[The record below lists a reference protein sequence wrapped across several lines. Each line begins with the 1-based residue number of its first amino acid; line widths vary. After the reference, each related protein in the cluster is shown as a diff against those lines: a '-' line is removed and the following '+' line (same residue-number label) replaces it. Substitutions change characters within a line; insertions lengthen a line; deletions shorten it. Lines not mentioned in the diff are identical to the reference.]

1 MGLFGNL
8 GKALK
13 KGVKTAIPKIV
24 KGVKSVVP
32 NIIKGVKTVGSN
44 LSTIGDVVRT
54 GVSKLSNLIRGP
66 PTPLTPGMFIVDR
79 YGKGAAKSASKNLNK
94 EFTRTAADVMRQF

>member
-8 GKALK
+8 GQAIK

-24 KGVKSVVP
+24 KGVKSAVP

-54 GVSKLSNLIRGP
+54 GVSKLSNLVTGP

-79 YGKGAAKSASKNLNK
+79 YGKGAAKAASKNLNT

>member
-1 MGLFGNL
+1 MGYIRSFL
-8 GKALK
+8 KSIK
-13 KGVKTAIPKIV
+13 KGVKTAVPRIV
-24 KGVKSVVP
+24 KGVKASVP
-32 NIIKGVKTVGSN
+32 NIVKGVKTVGNN

-54 GVSKLSNLIRGP
+54 GVSKLSNLVTGP

-79 YGKGAAKSASKNLNK
+79 YGKGAAKAASKNLNT